1 MFMFLSLFQWG
12 LQQYIGFKVLCDM
25 MIIIVYICLSTI
37 LSLWKKYLKFFSFCQ
52 DMMFIEIIIKLFSQ
66 LKCIM
71 SDHDDKKLCST
82 SHCDTV
88 ETWHFFRW
96 LSYHRNNITLQP
108 WFQRVGCQLF
118 NTINILTCFIMICL
132 FLWRSTSFIFFRQ
145 KTRCPKYRQIKCEK
159 LDNFIFRSENS
170 WETWHWYSVF
180 GIGGNFFI

>member
-71 SDHDDKKLCST
+71 SDHDDKNCVVLHT
-82 SHCDTV
+82 ATPWRHDI
-88 ETWHFFRW
+88 FLDGFRTIE
-96 LSYHRNNITLQP
+96 IT
-108 WFQRVGCQLF
+108 
-118 NTINILTCFIMICL
+118 
-132 FLWRSTSFIFFRQ
+132 
-145 KTRCPKYRQIKCEK
+145 
-159 LDNFIFRSENS
+159 
-170 WETWHWYSVF
+170 
-180 GIGGNFFI
+180 